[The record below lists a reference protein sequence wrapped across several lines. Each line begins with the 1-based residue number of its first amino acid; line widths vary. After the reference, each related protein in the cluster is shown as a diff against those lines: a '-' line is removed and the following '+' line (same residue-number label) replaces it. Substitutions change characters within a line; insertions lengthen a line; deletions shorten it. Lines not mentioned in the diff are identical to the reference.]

1 MAFIKAIS
9 YYLPDRIITNDELCQ
24 ELNDPKIDSLSK
36 QAGVRVR
43 HVASP
48 QQTASDLAIEAAK
61 NLFDKHGISPADV
74 GFVLYCT
81 QCSDYQIPSSS
92 CIIQDKLGIPV
103 SAGAVTIDSG
113 CSGYVYGLAI
123 ANSLI
128 EAGVTDSVLFLTA
141 DTSSKNLPPTD
152 KNRMLFGDAAAA
164 TFVARDGIA
173 EIGKFVLGTD
183 GSGYDKLIIKNGGC
197 RNKVRDG
204 SEGDYVYMD
213 GEAIFNFTM
222 EKVPPMITDVL
233 SCNGMEKEQIDHYV
247 FHQPNKFMLTML
259 RKICGI
265 PKEKFHIDLEETGN
279 TTSSSV
285 PIGLADCIASE
296 TIHQGMNV
304 MISGFGVGLSW
315 AGTIIKF

>member
-1 MAFIKAIS
+1 MAFIKALS
-9 YYLPDRIITNDELCQ
+9 YYLPEDVVTNEQLGQ
-24 ELNDPKIDSLSK
+24 ELDEPKIDALSK
-36 QAGVRVR
+36 QAGIRVR
-43 HVASP
+43 HVAAP
-48 QQTASDLAIEAAK
+48 GQTATDMAVEAARK
-61 NLFDKHGISPADV
+61 LFSQYGIHPSEI

-113 CSGYVYGLAI
+113 CSGFVYGLAI

-128 EAGVTDSVLFLTA
+128 EAGVADNVLFLTS
-141 DTSSKNLPPTD
+141 DTSSKNLLPTD

-164 TFVARDGIA
+164 TLIAKDGIA

-183 GSGYDKLIIKNGGC
+183 GSGYDKLIIKNGAS
-197 RNKVRDG
+197 RHKVKDG
-204 SEGDYVYMD
+204 SDGDYVYMD

-222 EKVPPMITDVL
+222 ARVPPMITQVL
-233 SCNGMEKEQIDHYV
+233 ARNGMSQDGIDYYV

-265 PKEKFHIDLEETGN
+265 PKEKFYINLEETGN

-285 PIGLADCIASE
+285 PVGLADCIADG
-296 TIHQGMNV
+296 TIHPGMNV

-315 AGTIIKF
+315 AGAVLKF